1 MKANLILADEPTGN
15 LNSQSADNVLE
26 FMRQVNKDEGTSFLM
41 VTHNL
46 DLAKKC
52 DRIINLAD
60 GALIS
65 A

>member
-1 MKANLILADEPTGN
+1 VFD
-15 LNSQSADNVLE
+15 
-26 FMRQVNKDEGTSFLM
+26 FMRQVNKDEGTSFLI

-52 DRIINLAD
+52 DRIITMAD
-60 GALIS
+60 GALVP